1 MPFRMDKLTIKAQEA
16 IVGAQSLA
24 ASQGNPEIEGLHL
37 LSTLLEDPAGVVVAL
52 LKKIGTQL
60 DKLQSTTASELQ
72 RLPRSSNSRQPGISA
87 SLQKGLEAA
96 ASSAEGMKDE
106 FVSTEHLLM

>member
-37 LSTLLEDPAGVVVAL
+37 LSSLLDDPAGVVVPL

-60 DKLQSTTASELQ
+60 DRLQSSTASEIS
-72 RLPRSSNSRQPGISA
+72 RLPRMSGEIGRA
-87 SLQKGLEAA
+87 H
-96 ASSAEGMKDE
+96 
-106 FVSTEHLLM
+106 V